1 MGAMTRLL
9 AGILLAS
16 LTLTT
21 EGGVLKKVI
30 RHKRQSGV
38 NVTLPEEHQP
48 VVFNHVYNIKLPVG
62 SQCSVDLESA
72 SGEKDLAPPSE
83 PSESFQ
89 EHTVDGE
96 NQIVF
101 THRINIPRRACGC
114 ASAPDVKE
122 LLSRLE
128 ELENLVSS
136 LREQCTTGAGCCL
149 QPAEGTP
156 SRSPSRQRNEEDGQ
170 IHHFV
175 SKASSLGNWPHKV
188 FIGKRFYGQINV
200 ENVTISVLLLESLGD
215 KCFSEEFLGL

>member
-1 MGAMTRLL
+1 MGAMTWLL
-9 AGILLAS
+9 PGIFLAS
-16 LTLTT
+16 FALTS

-38 NVTLPEEHQP
+38 NMTLPEESQP

-72 SGEKDLAPPSE
+72 NGEKDLTPTPES
-83 PSESFQ
+83 SGSFQ

-114 ASAPDVKE
+114 AAAPDVKE

-128 ELENLVSS
+128 ELEMLVSS
-136 LREQCTTGAGCCL
+136 LREQCTMGTGCCL
-149 QPAEGTP
+149 QPAEGK
-156 SRSPSRQRNEEDGQ
+156 SRDGLPL
-170 IHHFV
+170 F
-175 SKASSLGNWPHKV
+175 LC
-188 FIGKRFYGQINV
+188 
-200 ENVTISVLLLESLGD
+200 
-215 KCFSEEFLGL
+215 KCVWGWGR

>member
-1 MGAMTRLL
+1 MGVVTRLL
-9 AGILLAS
+9 AGIFLALLA
-16 LTLTT
+16 LPA

-30 RHKRQSGV
+30 RHKRQSGL
-38 NVTLPEEHQP
+38 NVTLPEENQP

-72 SGEKDLAPPSE
+72 SGEKDLVPLSE
-83 PSESFQ
+83 PRESFQ

-114 ASAPDVKE
+114 AAAPDVKE

-136 LREQCTTGAGCCL
+136 LREQCTLGAGCCF
-149 QPAEGTP
+149 QPAEG
-156 SRSPSRQRNEEDGQ
+156 RS
-170 IHHFV
+170 
-175 SKASSLGNWPHKV
+175 W
-188 FIGKRFYGQINV
+188 
-200 ENVTISVLLLESLGD
+200 
-215 KCFSEEFLGL
+215 

>member
-1 MGAMTRLL
+1 MGAATRLL
-9 AGILLAS
+9 AGILLAL

-30 RHKRQSGV
+30 RHKRESGV
-38 NVTLPEEHQP
+38 NVTLSEEHQP

-72 SGEKDLAPPSE
+72 SGEKELAPPSE

-114 ASAPDVKE
+114 AAAPDVKE

-156 SRSPSRQRNEEDGQ
+156 SPSLPRWE
-170 IHHFV
+170 
-175 SKASSLGNWPHKV
+175 K
-188 FIGKRFYGQINV
+188 
-200 ENVTISVLLLESLGD
+200 
-215 KCFSEEFLGL
+215 